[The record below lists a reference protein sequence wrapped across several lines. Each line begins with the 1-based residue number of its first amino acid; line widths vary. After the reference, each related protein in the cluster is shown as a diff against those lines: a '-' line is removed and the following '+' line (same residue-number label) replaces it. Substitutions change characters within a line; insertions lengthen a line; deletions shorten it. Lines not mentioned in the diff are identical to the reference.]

1 MTSPHS
7 ARPIRLP
14 RLWPRLVGATVVGA
28 VVVLTVLASL
38 DAFASVAGVGL
49 PEAPL
54 VTRLSLPIDVYLRD
68 LAAAVTVGCAVVGGV
83 LTPRPDPHLGR
94 LASSAALLWL
104 LLLLGQLALTS
115 SEVFALPLT
124 SALNAEL
131 LGPLLW
137 QTTLGRVLLLQ
148 IVIVAVVAILAW
160 VVLDRA
166 TGLIIAGAAVVA
178 ASLPGVTGH
187 SGISGEHWAAT
198 VSLAGHIAAASVWV
212 GGLVAVIVYARRHP
226 AAAGLI
232 IRRFSALALVCVVI
246 LAETGVLN
254 ASLRMAGVS
263 PLLTSPYGALLLAK
277 AAILIVLIGYGWR
290 QRRAL
295 AAEIDSRPTG
305 ATWSDL
311 LRLGVM
317 EVVWMAAVTGLA
329 VALSRT
335 APPPVPAPGD
345 RPLAAGLLL
354 LAIGLPWAVA
364 TVTSPAVSPS
374 SASSPSPAVSP
385 VGRVLRAYP
394 EIAAIT
400 LIVTLALLGTLLGS
414 AVLMGILG
422 LQWSALLAMILLLAA
437 GWLFTTAVRGPS
449 AWPAIALVMMA
460 LPAATWWI
468 GHFAGRPLDWWGLD
482 VIALVACEAC
492 LGSLLITSRR
502 ATARHQG
509 ADLPATGV
517 EAIRARA

>member
-68 LAAAVTVGCAVVGGV
+68 LAAALTVGCAVVGGV

-345 RPLAAGLLL
+345 RPLAAALLL

-364 TVTSPAVSPS
+364 TVASPAVSP
-374 SASSPSPAVSP
+374 A
-385 VGRVLRAYP
+385 GRVLRAYP

-468 GHFAGRPLDWWGLD
+468 GHLAGRPLDWWGLD

-509 ADLPATGV
+509 ADRPATGV